1 MIFFLP
7 VFSRK
12 ISSAINR
19 RTVRK
24 NGLKILDLS
33 VQVWDANRT
42 KFCSQKKTLKIFY
55 FSSSWQSLLTAI
67 WFSRLTLR
75 VSHWFFIRVLLL
87 NSGSENF
94 EPRIKKQQDFFLNM
108 PSFEKRGQQILAKVG
123 RINITRKYPDKISL
137 KRWILKKYLPKHLNL
152 LLKLLKRDYDGTKK
166 DKSKSH

>member
-55 FSSSWQSLLTAI
+55 LSSSWQSLLTAI

-87 NSGSENF
+87 NSRSENF
-94 EPRIKKQQDFFLNM
+94 EPRIKKQQDFFESAFFREKRTTNIGKSWSNKYYAKISGQNQFEKVNFEKIFTKTFK
-108 PSFEKRGQQILAKVG
+108 PFIETFEKRLW
-123 RINITRKYPDKISL
+123 RYEER
-137 KRWILKKYLPKHLNL
+137 
-152 LLKLLKRDYDGTKK
+152 
-166 DKSKSH
+166 